1 MAEKQ
6 IEVETDKTRLK
17 ILRDAWANFRDE
29 RLSTGIEL
37 RNAKI
42 DAARIDGHLRQL
54 RRVCLGEAAG
64 QESVVFIW
72 SAFYFFLLRLP
83 PPFMDVPPE
92 AMPNKNFTMP
102 VGMRPDT
109 RTPVSYLLQLRAKN
123 CLPKLDSP
131 AIRYVLAIMWAM
143 SEEAAKLQTAAE
155 AKIDEYRERLD
166 KIETAS
172 WQQLFGGGGGDEQ

>member
-92 AMPNKNFTMP
+92 AMPDKNFTRP